1 MASFNIIGNII
12 VNGREQLEQIGKTA
26 YQSVRNMQSSMRTGF
41 ADANRHI
48 GNFANQFDRRVIQSN
63 RTLARFS
70 RGVRGFSRE
79 VARSLE
85 LGMRNSRRAQ
95 DIASGFYQRR
105 GMGVPSPSDIAF
117 HNRTPGGG
125 YGRQGD
131 PGTYYHLRGMR
142 RFGALRFSNRSDID
156 DFVKG
161 IQNRQT
167 GTFHNRA
174 HSAFA
179 RTRDI
184 MRSVI
189 NTGRR
194 YSDMLRNIG
203 SGNRRLANEQKKA
216 NAETRRQGVSFG
228 NLLGLMIKF
237 GIALELIMLP
247 SRIIRGI
254 GSIISAGAEWE
265 QQLAN
270 IHSLITETQTGMVT
284 LGRNISNIAIEYGAA
299 GDLLQAGYEA
309 ASSLND
315 KLIAEASSMERY
327 AKGVGGE
334 AAATAALV
342 DLAAKDAVAG
352 VTSIETAMETIIRL
366 QSGFRLSIK
375 QTEEASNTIF
385 NLILDG
391 VVNYEKIAHH
401 IGAIVGGI
409 QQIWGSDDANKS
421 LENLKGVSAALSV
434 MTLTLPPEHAFTSMR
449 NILQDLLK
457 MPKEGQELVDILS
470 QLGLVKLTP
479 RDIIQQGS
487 ADTFRELHKVLSN
500 DGPIVNM
507 LAKQKTFNSQLDEM
521 IWRQETV
528 VKLQQMMFDNKRTIR
543 GINAIVA
550 GMELYEEHYDRV
562 INKLDSR
569 EQAFQKNKDTIQ
581 NMFNQLKSLG
591 TRLKS
596 EFFWNMEGPLAS
608 ILNPLSTGL
617 QGLVND
623 TTFQNANFAKKFDML
638 WDILMSSAKQ
648 WLDSGGKQVLT
659 TIFSTISQV
668 FITVLRTVVDN
679 KDFQMITKEIGI
691 SIAKGI
697 ITGFYEGLKDA
708 PGGIFNFLKDKG
720 LADYHKRN
728 LSKDL
733 SLQDRIKTQTGA
745 MEAGINRD
753 SIISSG
759 DQLYRFNP
767 AKHQFEQ
774 FGQGFMIPGT
784 NRMIGRKIPYGEGD
798 SFPWFSDD
806 HLKMY
811 NFDYAKQGDPI
822 NNFRRNRRAGL
833 PNRTPSLPVEIDS
846 NHLQSSQPTSM
857 LIIQEVN
864 VEDGS
869 DFFRKLGEAADE
881 HGHAHD
887 IPSQTFQVG
896 VA

>member
-26 YQSVRNMQSSMRTGF
+26 YQSVRNMRSSLRTGF

-142 RFGALRFSNRSDID
+142 RFGALRFGNRSDID

-184 MRSVI
+184 MRSAI
-189 NTGRR
+189 DTGRKYR
-194 YSDMLRNIG
+194 DMISSIG
-203 SGNRRLANEQKKA
+203 GANRKLANEQKKA

-237 GIALELIMLP
+237 GVALELIMLP
-247 SRIIRGI
+247 ARIIRGI
-254 GSIISAGAEWE
+254 GGIISAGVEWE

-284 LGRNISNIAIEYGAA
+284 LGRNISNIALEYGAA

-315 KLIAEASSMERY
+315 KLIAEASSIERY
-327 AKGVGGE
+327 AKGVSGE
-334 AAATAALV
+334 AAATAALI

-352 VTSIETAMETIIRL
+352 VTGIETAMETIIRL

-375 QTEEASNTIF
+375 QTEEASNAMF

-409 QQIWGSDDANKS
+409 QQIWGSNDADKS
-421 LENLKGVSAALSV
+421 VQNLKEISAALSV

-457 MPKEGQELVDILS
+457 MPKEGQQLTNMLS
-470 QLGLVKLTP
+470 QLGLAQLTP
-479 RDIIQQGS
+479 RDIIQQGP

-500 DGPIVNM
+500 DGPLLNL
-507 LAKQKTFNSQLDEM
+507 LAKQKTFNSELDEM

-543 GINAIVA
+543 GINAIMA
-550 GMELYEEHYDRV
+550 GMSLYEEHLDRQ
-562 INKLDSR
+562 INKLDAR
-569 EQAFQKNKDTIQ
+569 EQAFQKNKETIQ
-581 NMFNQLKSLG
+581 NTFNQLKSLG

-596 EFFWNMEGPLAS
+596 EFFWNMRGPLAS
-608 ILNPLSTGL
+608 ILTPLTKDL
-617 QGLVND
+617 ENLVND
-623 TTFQNANFAKKFDML
+623 KTFQNANFATKFDML
-638 WDILMSSAKQ
+638 WNILIGSARR
-648 WLDSGGKQVLT
+648 WLDSGGKKVLKT
-659 TIFSTISQV
+659 MFGTV
-668 FITVLRTVVDN
+668 AEVLMTVLRTVTD
-679 KDFQMITKEIGI
+679 DEEFQSVARDIGEA
-691 SIAKGI
+691 IAKGI
-697 ITGFYEGLKDA
+697 GIGLYEGLKDS
-708 PGGIFNFLKDKG
+708 PGAIFNFSKG
-720 LADYHKRN
+720 NMARDFHSRKLI
-728 LSKDL
+728 KDL
-733 SLQDRIKTQTGA
+733 SLQDRIETQKAA
-745 MEAGINRD
+745 MEAGINTN
-753 SIISSG
+753 SLINKAGKI
-759 DQLYRFNP
+759 YKFNP
-767 AKHQFEQ
+767 ATSNFEQ
-774 FGQGFMIPGT
+774 IGKGIIMPWTDNQRWIGQNISHGS
-784 NRMIGRKIPYGEGD
+784 GD

-811 NFDYAKQGDPI
+811 NFDYAKQADKKRSPTI
-822 NNFRRNRRAGL
+822 IPNN
-833 PNRTPSLPVEIDS
+833 PYVPPVKIDS
-846 NHLQSSQPTSM
+846 GHLQSSQPTSM

-869 DFFRKLGEAADE
+869 DFFKKLGEAADE
-881 HGHAHD
+881 HGHAHE